1 LVAGYLA
8 LFLFTEAEFLG
19 VIGRK
24 KMQPT
29 PEPIW
34 YRNRETQ
41 SGTGMLRYW
50 TGMLDAGMPI
60 PVTSAL
66 MPMPS
71 CD

>member
-24 KMQPT
+24 KMPPT
-29 PEPIW
+29 PEPVR
-34 YRNRETQ
+34 YRNRET
-41 SGTGMLRYW
+41 GTGMLRYW

-60 PVTSAL
+60 PATLAL
-66 MPMPS
+66 RPMPS

>member
-1 LVAGYLA
+1 
-8 LFLFTEAEFLG
+8 LG

-24 KMQPT
+24 KMPQT
-29 PEPIW
+29 PEPVW
-34 YRNRETQ
+34 TRNKKTQ
-41 SGTGMLRYW
+41 SGIGMLRYW

-60 PVTSAL
+60 PATSAL